1 MCLWRNSPK
10 AATCPIGMVQTYT
23 AVHGTLNIPNKIR
36 YFDRLGGGTPYMLAH
51 QPIHQHAKYVQPR
64 TLLARAYCTAGNWHH
79 VTIDK
84 SQSRGMDMH
93 FMLGKANHKLKRDCS
108 RANIHGFCWHDSP
121 GIFWST
127 GRVKPRIMPIAMDVP
142 MATAAALCPS
152 SIRSKTVSL
161 SWKSLVT
168 ASASLRSKLTDC
180 CSSSSILSALPLAII

>member
-1 MCLWRNSPK
+1 
-10 AATCPIGMVQTYT
+10 MVLSIFQGTSDTLT
-23 AVHGTLNIPNKIR
+23 ARVGVQVCTLA
-36 YFDRLGGGTPYMLAH
+36 Y

-64 TLLARAYCTAGNWHH
+64 TLLARAYRTAGH
-79 VTIDK
+79 VTTDVLH
-84 SQSRGMDMH
+84 SRGMDMH
-93 FMLGKANHKLKRDCS
+93 FILGKANHKLKRDCS
-108 RANIHGFCWHDSP
+108 RATSHGFCWHDSP

-168 ASASLRSKLTDC
+168 ASASLCSKLTDC
-180 CSSSSILSALPLAII
+180 CSSSSLLFALPLEII